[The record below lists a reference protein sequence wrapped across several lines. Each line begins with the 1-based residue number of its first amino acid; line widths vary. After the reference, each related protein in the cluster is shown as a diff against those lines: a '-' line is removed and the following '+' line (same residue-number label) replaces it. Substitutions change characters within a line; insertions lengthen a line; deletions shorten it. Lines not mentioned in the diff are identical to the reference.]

1 MTCYHRH
8 LTGLFEELGVAYDAE
23 GRRRVHEA
31 ILEVLRMP
39 GDARCPE
46 VWAGLKAAYG
56 PVGAHLPQL
65 ARDVAEVLPRD

>member
-8 LTGLFEELGVAYDAE
+8 LTGLFEQLDVAYDEE

-31 ILEVLRMP
+31 ILEVLHMP

-46 VWAGLKAAYG
+46 VWAGLKAATQNILG
-56 PVGAHLPQL
+56 HFTRKGGN
-65 ARDVAEVLPRD
+65 